1 MHATQPPPTPGTGI
15 VDEPERSATADVL
28 RRAADHLTK
37 HGWVQHHYYGTN
49 HPHPAACAV
58 GALAIAAYGYPHA
71 DPFSAAFDDD
81 DPTQLACWHLFV
93 DAEFALAAYLGLHTI
108 ADGPALFDESIH
120 GWNDHPGRTADQ
132 VITALHAAADR
143 HQTGGAP

>member
-15 VDEPERSATADVL
+15 ADEPERSATADVL

-71 DPFSAAFDDD
+71 DPFSAAFDGPASELD
-81 DPTQLACWHLFV
+81 AWHLFV

-120 GWNDHPGRTADQ
+120 GWNDHPSRTSTE
-132 VITALHAAADR
+132 VIAALNAAADR
-143 HQTGGAP
+143 HQTGGAA